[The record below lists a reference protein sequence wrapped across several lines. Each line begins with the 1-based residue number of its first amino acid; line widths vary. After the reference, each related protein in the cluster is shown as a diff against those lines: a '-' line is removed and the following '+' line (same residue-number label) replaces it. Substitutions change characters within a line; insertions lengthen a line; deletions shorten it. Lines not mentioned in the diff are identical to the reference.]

1 MKRTCRSRMLF
12 GLCAAEDGVSAVEF
26 AFVAAFLMIPL
37 VIGAADFG
45 TALFQWM
52 QVGNAA
58 RSGAEYATYI
68 GSFNQAGI
76 VTAVTNATSLSSFQP
91 NTSQDTPS
99 PAPTQFC
106 GCPDATNGVV
116 ATTAPTTS
124 IHHPHAVCYARAAW
138 VSRGPTSR
146 SPRSRNTHR
155 SFPIPALCLRAGSP
169 LGRRQPCVS
178 TEGRP

>member
-68 GSFNQAGI
+68 GSFNQASI
-76 VTAVTNATSLSSFQP
+76 VTAVTNATSLSSIQP

-106 GCPDATNGVV
+106 GCPDAANGVV

-124 IHHPHAVCYARAAW
+124 NTPPACGSLCPSGVGFDGTYVT
-138 VSRGPTSR
+138 VSAQSQYTPIFPYPGIVPTGGF
-146 SPRSRNTHR
+146 T
-155 SFPIPALCLRAGSP
+155 LRAQTTV
-169 LGRRQPCVS
+169 RIN
-178 TEGRP
+178 